1 MLRLVATSSVPRL
14 SSRGTALAARRC
26 SGAAPDERS
35 LFERLRDSIRTPRA
49 GVRTGRRLVGTDDR
63 GNRYFV
69 IPATVRTHGGAA
81 AGEVR
86 EVVFPDDYDTAEYH
100 PSHVPVEWQQWL
112 SKQALEPPSA
122 AALEAPS
129 ASLEPAGEQQQ
140 PAVRDREAAL
150 AEERAILAGKRARE
164 MRDSWQRGAV
174 TSRRGARE
182 LTGEMVSVAARLT
195 GPSLTDIR
203 RESSRMIS
211 NAFARRTCVKF
222 ICARGRPA

>member
-1 MLRLVATSSVPRL
+1 MIVRKGPATQGYPSMLERRSSCPEGSRAAGGNVGAMLRLVATSSVPRL

-100 PSHVPVEWQQWL
+100 PSHVRAVLPVAGGDSRDGPRMVHRYPSSGSSGSRSRRWSRPL
-112 SKQALEPPSA
+112 PPPSRRRR
-122 AALEAPS
+122 PRS
-129 ASLEPAGEQQQ
+129 SRQG
-140 PAVRDREAAL
+140 
-150 AEERAILAGKRARE
+150 
-164 MRDSWQRGAV
+164 SSS
-174 TSRRGARE
+174 SRR
-182 LTGEMVSVAARLT
+182 
-195 GPSLTDIR
+195 
-203 RESSRMIS
+203 
-211 NAFARRTCVKF
+211 
-222 ICARGRPA
+222 